1 MTMLATLIFTSQLTN
16 FVRLSQI
23 IPFQLD
29 SVLYF
34 ARTIGNSWSLSHIH
48 QRKCN
53 DNRRPST
60 MVAKDHA
67 YRRFS
72 LSTIS
77 ISFPLKLATNS
88 ATYGCSLIR
97 LFLTGIQ
104 SYSNF
109 NTLYNTSDI
118 VIYVSPLQRTDKSL
132 MLSITSSRLLKH
144 AHAFASMGVVTSTS
158 FCTIKLRMLL
168 SNRTTC
174 FIK

>member
-1 MTMLATLIFTSQLTN
+1 MVA
-16 FVRLSQI
+16 V
-23 IPFQLD
+23 P
-29 SVLYF
+29 Y
-34 ARTIGNSWSLSHIH
+34 SL
-48 QRKCN
+48 KECN
-53 DNRRPST
+53 DDCRPST

-88 ATYGCSLIR
+88 AAYSCSLIR
-97 LFLTGIQ
+97 SFPTAIR

-109 NTLYNTSDI
+109 NTLCNTSDI
-118 VIYVSPLQRTDKSL
+118 VIYVSPSHRTDKSL
-132 MLSITSSRLLKH
+132 MLSIIGSKLLKH
-144 AHAFASMGVVTSTS
+144 AQAFASMGVVTSTS

-168 SNRTTC
+168 SKRTAH